1 MSGLLDQAGL
11 TAGSGLT
18 NGAGLYK
25 WGNFNP
31 FDPTDLDPYLLFD
44 TGAGSMIGTLEN
56 PTLDLDPSNQ
66 ETLDVITATRSSVAT
81 RTLPDG
87 TIALAE
93 QDTVRV
99 DYTQGAELTPTKFQ
113 HITNTD
119 FSTGWFPSN
128 ITISTNQAIA
138 PDGSQTA
145 IKLVQNNV
153 TNSQFYTRD
162 LISGGDNTYTYSLY
176 AKQAD
181 AGKHLYFELGNA
193 RASVNLNDGS
203 IYYGP
208 NTFSS
213 GWSNPSVSVVALDD
227 GWYRVAMTATASSS
241 VSSFYAKNH
250 VSILSG
256 SGDGIINDGDG
267 TSGIY
272 LWGPQLEEGTTA
284 SDFVA
289 NTTGSP
295 KFTGIS
301 ATYAARVPMI
311 LVEPS
316 ATNLVTYSEDFSQS
330 SWDKQSGGTGVA
342 PAITSND
349 TIAPDGTQ
357 SADKVVFNKGAAD
370 DPSNYSI
377 LSDAFPSQQNTAS
390 LFIKADTNQRIV
402 IRNSNSWVAYDVTT
416 EWTRIEQTDTGGSLQ
431 IGLRDGYGI
440 PNVPDTANVY
450 LWGAQVEAGSV
461 ATSYIPTSG
470 GDAAARTRAADQ
482 LSLSTSVT
490 SSFFSSTGGG
500 TFYAEFVPRD
510 VLSEQWYLLAGQEY
524 NRRFM
529 YTNVNNTLLRAFD
542 GTNTR
547 TFGAAMVVNQ
557 LNRAAFT
564 YTATTQEGSSDGATV
579 PAVSHN
585 GNYLTTTRLYLSD
598 PDGGR
603 QMNGHLKRLLF
614 WPTHSS
620 RL

>member
-289 NTTGSP
+289 NTTGS
-295 KFTGIS
+295 
-301 ATYAARVPMI
+301 
-311 LVEPS
+311 LQ
-316 ATNLVTYSEDFSQS
+316 NSQ
-330 SWDKQSGGTGVA
+330 
-342 PAITSND
+342 
-349 TIAPDGTQ
+349 
-357 SADKVVFNKGAAD
+357 
-370 DPSNYSI
+370 
-377 LSDAFPSQQNTAS
+377 AS
-390 LFIKADTNQRIV
+390 VRHLRL
-402 IRNSNSWVAYDVTT
+402 
-416 EWTRIEQTDTGGSLQ
+416 GS
-431 IGLRDGYGI
+431 
-440 PNVPDTANVY
+440 P
-450 LWGAQVEAGSV
+450 
-461 ATSYIPTSG
+461 
-470 GDAAARTRAADQ
+470 
-482 LSLSTSVT
+482 
-490 SSFFSSTGGG
+490 
-500 TFYAEFVPRD
+500 
-510 VLSEQWYLLAGQEY
+510 
-524 NRRFM
+524 
-529 YTNVNNTLLRAFD
+529 
-542 GTNTR
+542 
-547 TFGAAMVVNQ
+547 
-557 LNRAAFT
+557 
-564 YTATTQEGSSDGATV
+564 
-579 PAVSHN
+579 
-585 GNYLTTTRLYLSD
+585 
-598 PDGGR
+598 
-603 QMNGHLKRLLF
+603 
-614 WPTHSS
+614 
-620 RL
+620 